1 MQKDELLKLAEI
13 EEALVKFIE
22 ADKAAAHK
30 AFVNGPRAFN
40 EFRARNVGSGDL
52 LPYLPIAKAKAAAL
66 RALAGGE

>member
-13 EEALVKFIE
+13 EEALAAFIE
-22 ADKAAAHK
+22 ADRASAHK

-40 EFRARNVGSGDL
+40 EYRAKNPGTGEL